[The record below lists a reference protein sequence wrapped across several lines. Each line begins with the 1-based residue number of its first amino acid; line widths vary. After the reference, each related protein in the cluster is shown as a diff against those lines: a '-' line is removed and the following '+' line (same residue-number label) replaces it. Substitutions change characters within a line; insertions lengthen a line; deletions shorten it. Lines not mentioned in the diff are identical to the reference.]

1 MPHSIKESSNE
12 NKSQADRDKYTF
24 GLAASSPLRGRE
36 SSRKTN
42 RTQVDVYYESPELSN
57 RLKSP
62 PYS

>member
-24 GLAASSPLRGRE
+24 GLAAASPLRKE

-42 RTQVDVYYESPELSN
+42 RTQVNVYYESPELSN
-57 RLKSP
+57 H
-62 PYS
+62 